1 MDELHDNEQYFFDE
15 PTLDQLAE
23 FLSSWSRPCCL
34 CAPLLGQRLA
44 KRGVDVTILDVDQ
57 RFAGTL
63 GFRHWDLRRP
73 QWLGIEFDLIICDPP
88 FFNLSLSQ
96 LFTAI
101 RTLACNRFEQSLL
114 LFYLQRRGQ
123 AVTQSFARFGLTRTG
138 YCPGYQTVQNV
149 DRNVVEMFGNVPS
162 ERLAGLSADPGSL

>member
-15 PTLDQLAE
+15 PTLEQLAE
-23 FLSSWSRPCCL
+23 FVSGWSRPCCL

-44 KRGVDVTILDVDQ
+44 SRGVDVTILDVDR
-57 RFAGTL
+57 RFATTP
-63 GFRHWDLRRP
+63 GFHRWDLHRP

-88 FFNLSLSQ
+88 FFNLSLFQ

-114 LFYLQRRGQ
+114 LFYLQRRSQ
-123 AVTQSFARFGLTRTG
+123 AVTQSFARFGLTPTG
-138 YCPGYQTVQNV
+138 YCPQYQTVQNV
-149 DRNVVEMFGNVPS
+149 DRNVVEMFGNLS
-162 ERLAGLSADPGSL
+162 EDQLSQLL